1 MQFQRCCCPDVG
13 SQHQDGEQVEVPLTQ
28 AQQIG
33 ASRRNKAMSSTFT
46 DTPDLS
52 RPASSGDL
60 QRTGL
65 AANDLYEGITE
76 HLFFSLGRRVDSA
89 SPYDF
94 YLALSYAIRDR
105 LMSRQLATQDAL
117 RAHQR
122 PRAVAYL
129 SAEFLIGPQLGNNL
143 LMLGIQAEA
152 AAALQRFGINDI
164 EQILNLEEEPGLGNG
179 GLGRLAAC
187 FLESLA
193 TLEIPATGYGIRYEF
208 GIFDQAIRD
217 GWQVEITD
225 KWLKGGWPWELV
237 QPSMS
242 CRVGFGG
249 HTEVWHDD
257 QGHHRV
263 RWIPS
268 EQAIGIPHDVPVLGY
283 RVNTCNRLRL
293 WKAEAAEAFDFHAF
307 NSGDFYGAVEQKV
320 SSETLSKVLYPNDG
334 NDAGRRLR
342 LMQQFFFVSCSLQ
355 DMLRNLRNRDIA
367 VQEFATHWAV
377 QLNDTHPA
385 IAVAELMRLLVDE
398 HHLAWDQAW
407 EITCRSIAYTNH
419 TLLPE
424 ALETWDLG
432 LFASLLPRHLELIY
446 EINARFLQQVR
457 IRFPGDGELL
467 ARVSIIA
474 EQGNKAVRMANLATV
489 AAHHVNGVAALHSD
503 LVRTDLLADFAR
515 LQPERFTNVT
525 NGVTPRR
532 WVALA
537 NPALNELLR
546 ETIGPD
552 WPAREQE
559 WLRLEAL
566 QADPAFLARWEASKL
581 EAKRRLAALI
591 ADRTEQL
598 VDPTSLFDVQV
609 KRIHEYKRQHL
620 NALQLVVQ
628 YLRIKQGDT
637 SAMVPRSVL
646 FGGKAAPGYY
656 MAKLIIRFIN
666 GIGEVINNDPD
677 CKGLLKVIFLP
688 DYNVKLGERVYPA
701 ADLSE
706 QISTAGLEASGTG
719 NMKFSMNGALTIGT
733 LDGAN
738 VEIRQQVGADNFF
751 LFGKTVEEI
760 RQLRGHYRP
769 WEWLERLP
777 ALQEAFALIE
787 QGYFSGG
794 DRDLFRPLLDKLR
807 GHDPFFVLADFDD
820 YVQAQSRVDAV
831 WLDRRRWTTMSLLN
845 TARSGFFSSDRAI
858 RDYANSIWK
867 VHPLTPSL
875 TSGTV

>member
-1 MQFQRCCCPDVG
+1 
-13 SQHQDGEQVEVPLTQ
+13 
-28 AQQIG
+28 
-33 ASRRNKAMSSTFT
+33 MSNTLA
-46 DTPDLS
+46 DAPDL
-52 RPASSGDL
+52 PLPSSYGDPE
-60 QRTGL
+60 RTGL
-65 AANDLYEGITE
+65 GASDLFEGITE
-76 HLFFSLGRRVDSA
+76 HLFFTLGRRVDNA
-89 SPYDF
+89 TPHDF
-94 YLALSYAIRDR
+94 YLALSYAVRDR
-105 LMSRQLATQDAL
+105 LISRQLASREAL
-117 RAHQR
+117 RAHPS
-122 PRAVAYL
+122 PREVAYL

-152 AAALQRFGINDI
+152 ATALQHFGIHDI
-164 EQILNLEEEPGLGNG
+164 DQILALEEEPGLGNG

-187 FLESLA
+187 FLESLS

-208 GIFDQAIRD
+208 GIFDQVIRD

-225 KWLKGGWPWELV
+225 KWLRGGWPWELV
-237 QPSMS
+237 QPSLS

-249 HTEVWHDD
+249 RTEIWHDD

-355 DMLRNLRNRDIA
+355 DMLRNFLNRGRA
-367 VQEFATHWAV
+367 VHEFATHWAI

-398 HHLAWDQAW
+398 HRLEWDQAW
-407 EITCRSIAYTNH
+407 DITCSSIAYTNH

-446 EINARFLQQVR
+446 EINSRFLQQVR
-457 IRFPGDGELL
+457 MRFPGDGGLL
-467 ARVSIIA
+467 ARVSIID
-474 EQGNKAVRMANLATV
+474 EQGARAVRMAHLATV

-515 LQPERFTNVT
+515 LHPERFTNVT

-546 ETIGPD
+546 ETIAAD
-552 WPAREQE
+552 WPSREQE
-559 WLRLEAL
+559 WPRLEAL
-566 QADPAFLARWEASKL
+566 QSDQAFLARWEASKL

-591 ADRTEQL
+591 ADRTNQL

-620 NALQLVVQ
+620 NALRLIVQ

-637 SAMVPRSVL
+637 TGMVPRTVI
-646 FGGKAAPGYY
+646 FGGKAAPGYA

-666 GIGEVINNDPD
+666 GIADVINNDSD
-677 CKGLLKVIFLP
+677 INGLLKVIFLP
-688 DYNVKLGERVYPA
+688 DYNVKLGEQVYPA

-706 QISTAGLEASGTG
+706 QVSTAGLEASGTG
-719 NMKFSMNGALTIGT
+719 NMKFTMNGALTIGT

-751 LFGKTVEEI
+751 LFGKSSDEI

-769 WEWLERLP
+769 WEWLECLP
-777 ALQEAFALIE
+777 ALQEAFALVE
-787 QGYFSGG
+787 RGHFSAG
-794 DRDLFRPLLDKLR
+794 DRDLFRPLLNQLH
-807 GHDPFFVLADFDD
+807 GQDPFFVLADFDD
-820 YVQAQSRVDAV
+820 YLQAQRRVDDV

-845 TARSGFFSSDRAI
+845 TARSGYFSSDRSI
-858 RDYANSIWK
+858 RDYATTIWK
-867 VHPLTPSL
+867 VQPRAVSL
-875 TSGTV
+875 TSGNV

>member
-1 MQFQRCCCPDVG
+1 
-13 SQHQDGEQVEVPLTQ
+13 
-28 AQQIG
+28 
-33 ASRRNKAMSSTFT
+33 MSSTFA
-46 DTPDLS
+46 DAPDLP
-52 RPASSGDL
+52 RPSSYGDPE
-60 QRTGL
+60 RTGL
-65 AANDLYEGITE
+65 GAKDLFEGITE
-76 HLFFSLGRRVDSA
+76 HLFFTLGRRVDSA
-89 SPYDF
+89 GPHDF
-94 YLALSYAIRDR
+94 YLAFSYAVRDR
-105 LMSRQLATQDAL
+105 LMSRHLAYKDAL

-152 AAALQRFGINDI
+152 AEALRSFGIHDI
-164 EQILNLEEEPGLGNG
+164 EQILALEEEPGLGNG

-208 GIFDQAIRD
+208 GIFDQLIRD

-225 KWLKGGWPWELV
+225 KWLRGGWPWELV
-237 QPSMS
+237 QPSKS

-257 QGHHRV
+257 HGRDRV

-293 WKAEAAEAFDFHAF
+293 WRAEAAEAFDFHAF
-307 NSGDFYGAVEQKV
+307 NNGDFYGAVEQKV

-334 NDAGRRLR
+334 TDAGRRLR
-342 LMQQFFFVSCSLQ
+342 LMQQVFFVSCSLQ
-355 DMLRNLRNRDIA
+355 DMLRNLRKRGIA

-398 HHLAWDQAW
+398 HHLEWDQAW
-407 EITCRSIAYTNH
+407 DITCRSIAYTNH

-424 ALETWDLG
+424 ALETWDLI
-432 LFASLLPRHLELIY
+432 L

-457 IRFPGDGELL
+457 MRFPGDGELL

-474 EQGNKAVRMANLATV
+474 EQGGKAVRMAHLATV
-489 AAHHVNGVAALHSD
+489 AAHHVNGVATLHSD

-515 LQPERFTNVT
+515 LNPEQFTNVT

-537 NPALNELLR
+537 HPSLNELLR
-546 ETIGPD
+546 ETIAEG

-559 WLRLEAL
+559 WQRLETF
-566 QADPAFLARWEASKL
+566 QSDPAFLARWEACKL

-591 ADRTEQL
+591 ADRSDQV

-620 NALQLVVQ
+620 NALRLVVQ

-637 SAMVPRSVL
+637 TAMVPRTVI
-646 FGGKAAPGYY
+646 FGGKAAPGYFT
-656 MAKLIIRFIN
+656 AKLIIRFIN
-666 GIGEVINNDPD
+666 GIAEVINSDPD
-677 CKGLLKVIFLP
+677 AKGLMKVIFLP
-688 DYNVKLGERVYPA
+688 DYNVKLGEKVYPA

-719 NMKFSMNGALTIGT
+719 NMKCTMNGALTIGT

-751 LFGKTVEEI
+751 LFGRTSEEI
-760 RQLRGHYRP
+760 HHLRGQYRP

-777 ALQEAFALIE
+777 ALQEALALIE
-787 QGYFSGG
+787 QGHFSGG
-794 DRDLFRPLLDKLR
+794 DRDLFRPLMDQLR
-807 GHDPFFVLADFDD
+807 GQDLFFVLADFDD
-820 YVQAQSRVDAV
+820 YLRAQSQVDQV

-845 TARSGFFSSDRAI
+845 TARSGHFSSDRAI
-858 RDYANSIWK
+858 REYATSIWK
-867 VHPLTPSL
+867 VDPLTFSM
-875 TSGTV
+875 TSGTA